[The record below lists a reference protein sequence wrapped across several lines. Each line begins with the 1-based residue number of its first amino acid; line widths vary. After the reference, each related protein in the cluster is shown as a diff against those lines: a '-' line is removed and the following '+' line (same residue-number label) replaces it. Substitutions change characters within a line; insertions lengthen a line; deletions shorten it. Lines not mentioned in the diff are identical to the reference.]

1 MLLPTDLSWEVDC
14 YVTQVCLLSPWL
26 TLSLDLQFRQKEA
39 GILSSHLRGS
49 KLQNGEADFQRLH
62 HHSL

>member
-1 MLLPTDLSWEVDC
+1 MLLPTDLSY

-49 KLQNGEADFQRLH
+49 KLQNGESDFQRLH